1 MNAAFCCAQV
11 ADGID
16 KIGPCGGGGGE
27 HCDVI
32 KIPHGLESIT
42 VWYGLVVDSI
52 QFSYVDREKNTHTTK
67 RWGGPGGFEHIT
79 VINAFQTIMHAHVFS
94 LFFFSYHRCC
104 CH

>member
-32 KIPHGLESIT
+32 KIPHCLESIT
-42 VWYGLVVDSI
+42 VRTSLIVDSI
-52 QFSYVDREKNTHTTK
+52 QCSYLDQEGTLHTTEC
-67 RWGGPGGFEHIT
+67 WGGPGGFEHVT
-79 VINAFQTIMHAHVFS
+79 V
-94 LFFFSYHRCC
+94 R
-104 CH
+104 